1 MKRILALV
9 AAAAV
14 LAIGTNALAAA
25 FTAGNIVVYRVGN
38 GTQALTNTGN
48 SVFLDEFTQA
58 GTWVQSIMM
67 PTNWYGAN
75 APLITDG
82 AGFAQGLITLSED
95 GRFIVLTGFAATLGQ
110 FTNSSLFS
118 SAASNQVPRV
128 V

>member
-1 MKRILALV
+1 MKKILGLV
-9 AAAAV
+9 AV
-14 LAIGTNALAAA
+14 LMVVALGTSAFAAA
-25 FTAGNIVVYRVGN
+25 FTAGNIVIYRVGN

-58 GTWVQSIMM
+58 GTWVQSLLM

-110 FTNSSLFS
+110 FTN
-118 SAASNQVPRV
+118 
-128 V
+128 